1 MQKTLTLATA
11 FSLWGAA
18 VNADGFT
25 DAVLAKFQDRD
36 FDYIEIKEGLTQ
48 VKVEAIRGNQKLEVI
63 YDRATGTILKQEQER
78 ADADEIGRSG
88 IEFDRRNRDFLD
100 GDDIARNNDDDDDD
114 EDGRRSG
121 RDDEDDDESSG
132 RGDDEDDEDDRSG
145 HGGGD
150 HDEDDDDDEDDDSDE
165 SDDDDSDE
173 SDDDDD
179 EDDED

>member
-11 FSLWGAA
+11 FALWGAA
-18 VNADGFT
+18 VNADSFT

-100 GDDIARNNDDDDDD
+100 ADDIARIDDDD

-150 HDEDDDDDEDDDSDE
+150 HDEDDDDDDHDESDDEDDDSDE
-165 SDDDDSDE
+165 SDE
-173 SDDDDD
+173 DDD